1 MRHREPSL
9 LKGFIL
15 CIWDS
20 ESVRLQT
27 SRWKRNLLV
36 FLSGVC
42 LEVSAMPYVAG
53 WMGFET
59 MGPAWLLTAVFFP
72 LGLIGFYASK
82 FGNDRFVER
91 LLIVSG
97 LDREI

>member
-1 MRHREPSL
+1 
-9 LKGFIL
+9 
-15 CIWDS
+15 
-20 ESVRLQT
+20 
-27 SRWKRNLLV
+27 
-36 FLSGVC
+36 
-42 LEVSAMPYVAG
+42 MPYVAG